1 MRLVIQIPCLNE
13 EATLPR
19 TLADLPR
26 SVPGFDS
33 VEWLVVDDGSSDGT
47 AAVAREHGADHVL
60 VLPRHGGLGVAFR
73 AGLHAAVGLGADVI
87 VNTDGDAQYRGADI
101 AALVAPVVAGNAD
114 LVVGRRD
121 HAHVPRRKRLM
132 QDAGSWVVGRLAGAP
147 VPDAA
152 SGFRALSRRAA
163 LSLELRAD
171 FTHTLETLLRARA
184 LGLRVVHVPVRTN
197 PPLRPSR
204 LAPSSRAYVSRSARS
219 LARLYAGDG

>member
-47 AAVAREHGADHVL
+47 AAVAREHGADHVV

-73 AGLHAAVGLGADVI
+73 AGLRAAVELGADVI

-101 AALVAPVVAGNAD
+101 ARA
-114 LVVGRRD
+114 RR
-121 HAHVPRRKRLM
+121 AR
-132 QDAGSWVVGRLAGAP
+132 
-147 VPDAA
+147 
-152 SGFRALSRRAA
+152 RRAA
-163 LSLELRAD
+163 
-171 FTHTLETLLRARA
+171 
-184 LGLRVVHVPVRTN
+184 
-197 PPLRPSR
+197 RPTSSSG
-204 LAPSSRAYVSRSARS
+204 AATMPTSRAASAS
-219 LARLYAGDG
+219 